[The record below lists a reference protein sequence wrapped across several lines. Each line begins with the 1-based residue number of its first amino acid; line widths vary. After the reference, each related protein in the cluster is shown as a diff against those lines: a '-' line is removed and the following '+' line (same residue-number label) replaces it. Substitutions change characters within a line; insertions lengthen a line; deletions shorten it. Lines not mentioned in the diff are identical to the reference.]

1 MLNKKTLI
9 KKVIW
14 NLRLEFDCLKSYQNN
29 RSLYNVTKNQIV
41 DQIIYLS
48 VLGIIEKRHFE
59 MLHKIIL
66 KNT

>member
-9 KKVIW
+9 KKAVT

-29 RSLYNVTKNQIV
+29 RSLYNEKRSQMV
-41 DQIIYLS
+41 DQIFFLF
-48 VLGIIEKRHFE
+48 VLGIIELRHFK
-59 MLHKIIL
+59 MLHEIIL

>member
-9 KKVIW
+9 KKAII
-14 NLRLEFDCLKSYQNN
+14 NLRLEFDCLKSHQNN
-29 RSLYNVTKNQIV
+29 HSLYNVTRNQMV
-41 DQIIYLS
+41 DQIIFLS

>member
-1 MLNKKTLI
+1 MLDKKTLI
-9 KKVIW
+9 KKVIT

-29 RSLYNVTKNQIV
+29 RSLYNVTKNQMV

-48 VLGIIEKRHFE
+48 VLGIIETRHFE

>member
-1 MLNKKTLI
+1 MLDKKTLI

-29 RSLYNVTKNQIV
+29 RSLYNAARNQMV

-48 VLGIIEKRHFE
+48 VLGIIDKRHFE